1 MLFEMVDNKYTP
13 YVTFESGTL
22 SRLGFKVKSDGEG
35 DAVLYSIQH
44 GDSSMVT
51 NESMTV
57 DQNEVIH
64 YDKADKTMYEWLL
77 NKNNLSQRNDYVR
90 NIENTYQIGP
100 LSGYFEGCE
109 LTSSY
114 NTTYINK
121 AYTSN
126 LIDIQQFPVFSVF
139 DIFLKYDGHKIE
151 DYTQYIVRCDG
162 NNTETS
168 ILFRKTYSRCYGY
181 KLNRI
186 SNIKYT
192 IL

>member
-1 MLFEMVDNKYTP
+1 M
-13 YVTFESGTL
+13 
-22 SRLGFKVKSDGEG
+22 KSDGDD
-35 DAVLYSIQH
+35 DAILYSIQH

-51 NESMTV
+51 NEIMTV
-57 DQNEVIH
+57 EQNEIIN
-64 YDKADKTMYEWLL
+64 YDKADKAMYEWLL

-100 LSGYFEGCE
+100 LSGHFEGCE

-114 NTTYINK
+114 NTTDINK
-121 AYTSN
+121 EYTSN

-192 IL
+192 ILFL